1 MGNTIKNLKINL
13 KLYLL
18 AGIAIIGMFLV
29 GFISIALMGTLNHS
43 ALIIADK
50 WMPSLYLSGEME
62 TTLTAIRL
70 NEQVLVM
77 ANTPEVE
84 KANSEELT
92 KNLSDMDANINAYGG
107 YVSTTEGRG
116 LFQNLQNAWSTYQKM
131 DSELIKMIQQG
142 DHEGAGALLA
152 GDGLTD
158 YNAMIDAL
166 AALADFNTKGSG
178 VAREESVGTYQMAI
192 LSQLSVMLVVLLIT
206 LGFSVVII
214 RSIRQPVAEIEKA
227 AMEMAKAIWMLPLI
241 TILRM
246 SWECCQIRFAS

>member
-131 DSELIKMIQQG
+131 DRELVNMI
-142 DHEGAGALLA
+142 H
-152 GDGLTD
+152 
-158 YNAMIDAL
+158 
-166 AALADFNTKGSG
+166 
-178 VAREESVGTYQMAI
+178 
-192 LSQLSVMLVVLLIT
+192 
-206 LGFSVVII
+206 
-214 RSIRQPVAEIEKA
+214 
-227 AMEMAKAIWMLPLI
+227 
-241 TILRM
+241 
-246 SWECCQIRFAS
+246 